1 MPVFLDEVPE
11 RATKIKR
18 PATLRWFG
26 LLLLILATGCVL
38 SFSFWGTER
47 AGAIFWFMALGVPF
61 CIWGALFG
69 IRRTAYKADQVWAE
83 SWNADRIILRNNE
96 IVRGQRAAWV
106 ITSGVITQAGSSA
119 DKLLAAIRGSLPV
132 LQVQKTRSGAGPV
145 RHSKL
150 TGFEDESELVEFN
163 AFIKTLII
171 QAIPALERIPANI
184 PCWLI
189 ADFDV
194 SFTLDAEQSV
204 LNIISSETGRSFSL
218 FKAKGFAAFDYWLD
232 NAWLKPSL
240 LLCLSAIIRD
250 TPEEGDGEVISL
262 TLMLNRKHPEFPDA
276 IQLHRPEKHH
286 NGSLAKT
293 LSRALLWSKLSP
305 EEVQGSWVAG
315 RKISQGGEW
324 NIACEEHK
332 LSVDMTEDHK
342 NIDDYIGQVGISS
355 PWLAVALAAP
365 SASSGM
371 PQIIAIETSENELW
385 IAGVT
390 SGDYTG
396 KPQDAL

>member
-1 MPVFLDEVPE
+1 MPVFLDEIPE
-11 RATKIKR
+11 LAPKIKR
-18 PATLRWFG
+18 PDTRRWLG
-26 LLLLILATGCVL
+26 LLVILLATGTVL
-38 SFSFWGTER
+38 AFSFWSTER
-47 AGAIFWFMALGVPF
+47 EGAIFWFTALGVPF
-61 CIWGALFG
+61 CVWGTLLG

-83 SWNADRIILRNNE
+83 SWNADRSILWNDE

-106 ITSGVITQAGSSA
+106 ITSGVITQVGSST
-119 DKLLAAIRGSLPV
+119 DKLLTAVRTSLPV

-150 TGFEDESELVEFN
+150 KGFEAESKVGEFN
-163 AFIKTLII
+163 ASIKTLIM
-171 QAIPALERIPANI
+171 QVMPALEKIPGNI

-189 ADFDV
+189 ADFDIPL
-194 SFTLDAEQSV
+194 TLDAEQSA
-204 LNIISSETGRSFSL
+204 LDIISSETGRSFSL
-218 FKAKGFAAFDYWLD
+218 FTAKGFTAFDYWLD

-240 LLCLSAIIRD
+240 LLCLSAVIRD
-250 TPEEGDGEVISL
+250 TPQEGDGEAISL
-262 TLMLNRKHPEFPDA
+262 TLMLNRKHPGFPDA

-305 EEVQGSWVAG
+305 EKVQGSWVAG

-324 NIACEEHK
+324 NTACEEHK
-332 LSVDMTEDHK
+332 LSVEMTEDHK

-365 SASSGM
+365 SARSGM
-371 PQIIAIETSENELW
+371 PQIIAVETSENELW

>member
-11 RATKIKR
+11 RAPKIKR
-18 PATLRWFG
+18 PATRRWFG
-26 LLLLILATGCVL
+26 LLLLILATGCAL
-38 SFSFWGTER
+38 SFSFWSTER

-61 CIWGALFG
+61 CVWGALFG

-83 SWNADRIILRNNE
+83 SWNADRSILWNNE
-96 IVRGQRAAWV
+96 IVRGQHAAWV

-119 DKLLAAIRGSLPV
+119 DKLLTAIRGSLPV

-150 TGFEDESELVEFN
+150 TGFEAESELVEFN
-163 AFIKTLII
+163 ASIKTLIM
-171 QAIPALERIPANI
+171 QAMPVLERIPANI

-189 ADFDV
+189 ADFDM
-194 SFTLDAEQSV
+194 SFILDAEQSA
-204 LNIISSETGRSFSL
+204 LNIISSETGRSFSI
-218 FKAKGFAAFDYWLD
+218 FNAKGFAAFDYWLD

-240 LLCLSAIIRD
+240 LLCLNAVIRD
-250 TPEEGDGEVISL
+250 TPQDGDGEAISL
-262 TLMLNRKHPEFPDA
+262 TLMLNRKHLEFPDA
-276 IQLHRPEKHH
+276 VQLHRPERHH

-293 LSRALLWSKLSP
+293 LSRALLWSKLLP
-305 EEVQGSWVAG
+305 EKVQGSWVTG
-315 RKISQGGEW
+315 RQISQGGEW
-324 NIACEEHK
+324 NTACEEHK
-332 LSVDMTEDHK
+332 LSIDMTKAHI

-365 SASSGM
+365 SARSGM
-371 PQIIAIETSENELW
+371 PQIIAVETGENELW

-390 SGDYTG
+390 SGDNTG